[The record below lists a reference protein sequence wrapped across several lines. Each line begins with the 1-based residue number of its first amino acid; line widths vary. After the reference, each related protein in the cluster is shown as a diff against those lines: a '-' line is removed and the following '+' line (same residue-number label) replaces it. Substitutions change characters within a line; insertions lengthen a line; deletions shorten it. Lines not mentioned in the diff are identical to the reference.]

1 MAGMLSEPPATTQG
15 WSLCTAHP
23 TGSVWYT
30 TAQCPACQL
39 LLPIRQLLRH
49 MRANAQHICHHRTRE
64 QHLEAIERLAR
75 EAGIAR
81 E

>member
-1 MAGMLSEPPATTQG
+1 
-15 WSLCTAHP
+15 
-23 TGSVWYT
+23 
-30 TAQCPACQL
+30 
-39 LLPIRQLLRH
+39 